1 MHGVLVASRYGRA
14 YMEAPLRRL
23 AEPAM
28 KNERSLARSLAA
40 TKTLHSVFTPIRDTL
55 ARGGPIGGP
64 EDRSTP
70 RREWGGGRWGE
81 RDGGE

>member
-28 KNERSLARSLAA
+28 KNERSLARSPLPRRCTAF
-40 TKTLHSVFTPIRDTL
+40 SRQFVTL

-64 EDRSTP
+64 VDRSTP